1 MFPILMIAFLKF
13 PSFLKIFRWWQRG
26 KSKLCCLLE
35 ASYLVREK
43 RGWEVAAVVQVQ
55 PDVGTPRGAQ
65 VATSP
70 VLAQLLASR
79 SVRLSDAEWFE

>member
-1 MFPILMIAFLKF
+1 M
-13 PSFLKIFRWWQRG
+13 
-26 KSKLCCLLE
+26 
-35 ASYLVREK
+35 
-43 RGWEVAAVVQVQ
+43 VQVQ

-79 SVRLSDAEWFE
+79 SVRLSDAGWFE